1 MDLFN
6 ITFDNKKFTYID
18 SITINGK
25 NYVAY
30 MDDDNVYISEF
41 VIDNG
46 DITFL
51 DVNDLTYDMVL
62 KELNLQ

>member
-6 ITFDNKKFTYID
+6 ITINNKKFTYID
-18 SITINGK
+18 SITINNK

-30 MDDDNVYISEF
+30 MDDDNVYISEY
-41 VIDNG
+41 VMENG

-51 DVNDLTYDMVL
+51 DVTDAIYDRVL
-62 KELNLQ
+62 KELNL